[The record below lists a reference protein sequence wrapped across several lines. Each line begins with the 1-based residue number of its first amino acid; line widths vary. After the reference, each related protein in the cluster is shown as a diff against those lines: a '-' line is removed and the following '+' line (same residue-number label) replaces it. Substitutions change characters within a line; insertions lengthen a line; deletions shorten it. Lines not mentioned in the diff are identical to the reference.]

1 MKERFRQLGIA
12 FRRTLSFAGDIVILN
27 LLFFLCSIP
36 VFTIGAAASA
46 CYAGLFRTLQ
56 KRETGMVFRA
66 FFADFRASFGQA
78 TGGWL
83 LMLLAAF
90 ILAGDVWFAVVYS
103 EPDNRFFLYFA
114 IISAAVLLL
123 AALWFFPLTARF
135 QNSFGVQLKN
145 SFLLAFAQA
154 PRTLLALLIW
164 ALVLGIPFVLFD
176 IFMYFG
182 WIWLLCG
189 VSLPMYLTAKLFRNS
204 LQLELSKAEQEGQ
217 D

>member
-12 FRRTLSFAGDIVILN
+12 FRRALSFAGDIVILN

-36 VFTIGAAASA
+36 ILTIGAAASA

-56 KRETGMVFRA
+56 KKETGMVFRA

-83 LMLLAAF
+83 LMLLLGF
-90 ILAGDVWFAVVYS
+90 ILAGDVWFAVAYS
-103 EPDNRFFLYFA
+103 EPDNQFFLYFA

-135 QNSFGVQLKN
+135 QNSLGTQVKN

-154 PRTLLALLIW
+154 PRSLLALLIW
-164 ALVLGIPFVLFD
+164 ALMFGIPIFLFD
-176 IFMYFG
+176 IFMFFG
-182 WIWLLCG
+182 WFWLLCG

-204 LQLELSKAEQEGQ
+204 LQLEPSKEEQEGQ